1 MRLGMIFHVARK
13 EILSTLRDRR
23 AIISSLLIPLL
34 ILPVIMLGLPLLL
47 GGLFEREQSTVTEI
61 PVIGLANLPNDLKL
75 SLEDQNIRFI
85 EETNV
90 EALVREGDYQVALN
104 VPDKFE
110 ASLSA
115 GEQVTLTLYSKRGNL
130 RSELNAEKIEDAVET
145 FSESIIEEEL
155 KEAGLTL
162 DVLNPITVATQDASS
177 DAERSSGQLAWLIP
191 FFIAVWTLA
200 GGQVTALDAT
210 AGEKERGTLESLLVS
225 PIRRVEVVVGKFL
238 STLTFGLAASV
249 MAILGYVLGGVV
261 LRSVFLKQLGD
272 DAGEIVAIM
281 GGSLQTT
288 PLSIVLLL
296 ISALLLA
303 ALIAALLISI
313 TTFART
319 YKEAQSYVAPL
330 SFLMII
336 PAIGLQFADFF
347 AKNPL
352 IYLTPVLNA
361 LILMDDIVKGKAEFL
376 PIVLT
381 WLSLAAFSALLLDFA
396 YRSFKREG
404 VIFRT

>member
-1 MRLGMIFHVARK
+1 MRPGMISHVARK

-34 ILPVIMLGLPLLL
+34 ILPVVMLGLPLLL
-47 GGLFEREQSTVTEI
+47 GGLFEREQATVTQI
-61 PVIGLANLPNDLKL
+61 PVTGLANLPESLREDLE
-75 SLEDQNIRFI
+75 SQNIAFI
-85 EETNV
+85 EETDL
-90 EALVREGDYQVALN
+90 ETLVREGSYQVALSI
-104 VPDKFE
+104 PDAFE
-110 ASLSA
+110 DRLLA
-115 GEQVTLTLYSKRGNL
+115 GEQPSLTIFSKQGNL
-130 RSELNAEKIEDAVET
+130 RSELNAEKIEDAVGT
-145 FSESIIEEEL
+145 FSESIIAEHL
-155 KEAGLTL
+155 SGVGLSL
-162 DVLNPITVATQDASS
+162 DVLTPIKIETLDASS
-177 DAERSSGQLAWLIP
+177 EAERSSGQLAWLIP

-225 PIRRVEVVVGKFL
+225 PVRRAEVVVGKFL

-249 MAILGYVLGGVV
+249 MAILGYILGGVI
-261 LRSVFLKQLGD
+261 LRAVFLRQLGE
-272 DAGEIVAIM
+272 DAEAIVTIM

-288 PLSIVLLL
+288 PLSILLLL

-313 TTFART
+313 TAFART

-330 SFLMII
+330 SFLMIL
-336 PAIGLQFADFF
+336 PAVGLQFADFF
-347 AKNPL
+347 ARNPL
-352 IYLTPVLNA
+352 IYLTPILNA
-361 LILMDDIVKGKAEFL
+361 LILMDDIVKGKAELL
-376 PIVLT
+376 PVLLT
-381 WLSLAAFSALLLDFA
+381 WGSLAAISALLLDFA

>member
-1 MRLGMIFHVARK
+1 MRLDLVFHVARK

-34 ILPVIMLGLPLLL
+34 ILPIIMLGLPLLL
-47 GGLFEREQSTVTEI
+47 GGLFEREQSTTTEI
-61 PVIGLANLPNDLKL
+61 PVTGLSNLPAELRL
-75 SLEDQNIRFI
+75 SLEEQNIEFL
-85 EETNV
+85 EKTDLET
-90 EALVREGDYQVALN
+90 LVREGEYQVALSI
-104 VPDKFE
+104 PDGFE
-110 ASLSA
+110 ASLA
-115 GEQVTLTLYSKRGNL
+115 KAEQPSLTIISKRGNL
-130 RSELNAEKIEDAVET
+130 RSELNAEKIENAVDG
-145 FSESIIEEEL
+145 FAQNIIAKNLEN
-155 KEAGLTL
+155 AGLDL
-162 DVLNPITVATQDASS
+162 EILNPITIETQDASS
-177 DAERSSGQLAWLIP
+177 EAERSSGQLAWLIP

-225 PIRRVEVVVGKFL
+225 PVRRVEVVVGKFL

-249 MAILGYVLGGVV
+249 MAILGYVLGGIV

-352 IYLTPVLNA
+352 IYLTPILNA
-361 LILMDDIVKGKAEFL
+361 LILMDDIVKGKAEL
-376 PIVLT
+376 IPILLT
-381 WLSLAAFSALLLDFA
+381 WASLAAFSVLLLDFA